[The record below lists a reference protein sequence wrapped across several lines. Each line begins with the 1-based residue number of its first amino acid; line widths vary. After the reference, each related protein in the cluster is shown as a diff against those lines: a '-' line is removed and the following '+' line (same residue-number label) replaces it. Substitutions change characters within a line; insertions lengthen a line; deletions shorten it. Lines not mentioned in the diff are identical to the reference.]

1 MGDELANDR
10 RTRDGMADGG
20 MRGDELIGDGLIG
33 DGDQPG
39 TSMDSTRGDAIV
51 QDMIANDSFS
61 RWMNLNVESVGQGAA
76 TLTCVI
82 REEMSNGFGVLH
94 GGVLFS
100 LADSALAFAAA
111 STGRKALTTESS
123 ITFLKPCYAGDKL
136 TAVTET
142 IRAGNRV
149 GHYLVHISNQDGHPV
164 ALFKGSVLFQT
175 T

>member
-1 MGDELANDR
+1 M
-10 RTRDGMADGG
+10 T
-20 MRGDELIGDGLIG
+20 
-33 DGDQPG
+33 
-39 TSMDSTRGDAIV
+39 
-51 QDMIANDSFS
+51 
-61 RWMNLNVESVGQGAA
+61 
-76 TLTCVI
+76 
-82 REEMSNGFGVLH
+82 NGFGVLH

-136 TAVTET
+136 TAITET
-142 IRAGNRV
+142 IRAGNRI
-149 GHYLVHISNQDGHPV
+149 GHYLVHISNQDEHPV